1 MVVVAAS
8 ASVASLSIAVVAVI
22 GDGGDVHRLP
32 SVGAPHS
39 SPKPDLAPRPPP
51 PAPRTRRTDE
61 PVPILM
67 YHVVADPP
75 AGAPF
80 PGLYV
85 SAASFAGQVEWL
97 ARLGF
102 NVVTLRE
109 VRDHWA
115 LGRPLLSH
123 PIVLTFD
130 DGYRS
135 QAVSAQPILSQY
147 GWPAV
152 IDLTVRNTT
161 VSEGLP
167 PERVRQLIGAGWE
180 VAAHSL
186 THPDLTRLSAER
198 LRLEAKL
205 RSLGAVP

>member
-8 ASVASLSIAVVAVI
+8 ASVASLSIAVAVI

-32 SVGAPHS
+32 S
-39 SPKPDLAPRPPP
+39 
-51 PAPRTRRTDE
+51 
-61 PVPILM
+61 
-67 YHVVADPP
+67 
-75 AGAPF
+75 
-80 PGLYV
+80 
-85 SAASFAGQVEWL
+85 
-97 ARLGF
+97 
-102 NVVTLRE
+102 
-109 VRDHWA
+109 
-115 LGRPLLSH
+115 
-123 PIVLTFD
+123 
-130 DGYRS
+130 
-135 QAVSAQPILSQY
+135 
-147 GWPAV
+147 
-152 IDLTVRNTT
+152 VRNTT